1 MRFLK
6 VLMSFSLPELLLILV
21 PIIGISILCILFQH
35 QQKQRSIEIKEV
47 IERETSISENR
58 QTKAILEK
66 IKQNYNKKETWF
78 DKENIELKSLGI
90 KTSAEDLAKQCAA
103 AGLVGLLFAKLFMQ
117 TGWIL
122 AFFLVGLFGYLPY
135 LLMQQRKLKKRKEL
149 KKEFFYILNNIS
161 SQLSIGK
168 LFQNIIEDII
178 RNFKMSEV
186 MYEEFLQ
193 IRNEIFIGLKTSDC
207 FYHMYDRTKIKEV
220 KNFADNLMTFEGV
233 GGNVNKGIQAQT
245 EYFAQIKD
253 VEDIMLI
260 YENKLNNTLKVVTT
274 IPLILLMAI
283 KIVSPQFFGDFF
295 TSLIGQT
302 ISICCFACMVFGVIK
317 SKDLLTIK
325 A

>member
-1 MRFLK
+1 MKSVK
-6 VLMSFSLPELLLILV
+6 VLMSFSFPGLLLVLL
-21 PIIGISILCILFQH
+21 PLLGEAIICLIYAQE
-35 QQKQRSIEIKEV
+35 QRRKSNEIKEV
-47 IERETSISENR
+47 IERETSISENK

-78 DKENIELKSLGI
+78 DRENVELRSLGI
-90 KTSAEDLAKQCAA
+90 KTSAEDLAKQC
-103 AGLVGLLFAKLFMQ
+103 GFMGFLGLLFAKLFLQ
-117 TGWIL
+117 TGWLL
-122 AFFLVGLFGYLPY
+122 AFYLIALFAYLPY
-135 LLMQQRKLKKRKEL
+135 LLMQQKKVKKRKEL

-178 RNFKMSEV
+178 KNFKMSEI

-193 IRNEIFIGLKTSDC
+193 IRNEIFIGVKISDS

-220 KNFADNLMTFEGV
+220 KSFADGLRTFEKV

-274 IPLILLMAI
+274 IPLVLSMVI
-283 KIVSPQFFGDFF
+283 KVVSPQFFGDFF
-295 TSLIGQT
+295 TSITGELI
-302 ISICCFACMVFGVIK
+302 SMACFSCMVFGVIK